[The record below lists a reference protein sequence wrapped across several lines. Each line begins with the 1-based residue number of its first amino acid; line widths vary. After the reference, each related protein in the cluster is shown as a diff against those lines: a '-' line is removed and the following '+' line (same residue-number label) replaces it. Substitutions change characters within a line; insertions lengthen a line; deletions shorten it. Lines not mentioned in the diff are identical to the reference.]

1 MPIAAARRISTAA
14 TGSSSIGDQ
23 GSGLIVQT
31 ARLIGL
37 VAHWTPPL
45 PV

>member
-14 TGSSSIGDQ
+14 TGSRSIADQ
-23 GSGLIVQT
+23 GSGLIAQMV
-31 ARLIGL
+31 RLIGL
-37 VAHWTPPL
+37 VAPWTPPL